1 MSCNIKDNKYII
13 NNLIIDDKE
22 KDNEVNDIIKSN
34 NKQIL
39 SFEFDIQS
47 EEAIFIKLLT
57 SLKNGYRIM
66 KADERFCNVDFC
78 IIEEKTL
85 KILYV
90 EYKKR
95 KINMKTKDYN
105 NKLKYNTFFIDKTK
119 LNKIYENYYNEK
131 NLNTII
137 IYDCIDDIY
146 FSLFNKDM
154 LNSYLDVYNNRYELN
169 KSYFN
174 NGYDN
179 MINFIKNYLK
189 PNKTF

>member
-1 MSCNIKDNKYII
+1 MSCDNKDNKYII

-22 KDNEVNDIIKSN
+22 KEHEVNNIINSNKQVLNFDIKS
-34 NKQIL
+34 
-39 SFEFDIQS
+39 
-47 EEAIFIKLLT
+47 EEQIFIRLL
-57 SLKNGYRIM
+57 KDFNNGYRIM
-66 KADERFCNVDFC
+66 KSDEKYSNIDFA

-95 KINMKTKDYN
+95 KINMSSKNYYT
-105 NKLKYNTFFIDKTK
+105 NKFKFDSFYLSKTK
-119 LNKIYENYYNEK
+119 LNKINENYYNNK

-146 FSLFNKDM
+146 FSLFNENM
-154 LNSYLDVYNNRYELN
+154 LESYLDVYNNRFELK

-179 MINFIKNYLK
+179 MINLIKDYLK
-189 PNKTF
+189 PNKTI

>member
-13 NNLIIDDKE
+13 NNLIIDDKK
-22 KDNEVNDIIKSN
+22 KDDEVNDIIKSK

-90 EYKKR
+90 EYKRR
-95 KINMKTKDYN
+95 KINMKIKDYN
-105 NKLKYNTFFIDKTK
+105 NRLKYNTFFLDRTK
-119 LNKIYENYYNEK
+119 LNKINENYYNNK

-137 IYDCIDDIY
+137 IYDCMDDIY

-154 LNSYLDVYNNRYELN
+154 LNSYLDVNNKRYELN

-179 MINFIKNYLK
+179 MINFIKDYLK

>member
-47 EEAIFIKLLT
+47 EEEIFIKLLT

-90 EYKKR
+90 EHKKR
-95 KINMKTKDYN
+95 KINMKTKDYK

-137 IYDCIDDIY
+137 IFDCIDDIY

-179 MINFIKNYLK
+179 MINFIKDYLK
-189 PNKTF
+189 PYKTF

>member
-22 KDNEVNDIIKSN
+22 KDDEVNDIIKSN

-47 EEAIFIKLLT
+47 EEQIFIKLLN
-57 SLKNGYRIM
+57 SLKTGYRIM
-66 KADERFCNVDFC
+66 KGNEKYCNIDFC

-95 KINMKTKDYN
+95 KINMSSKDYN
-105 NKLKYNTFFIDKTK
+105 NKLKYNTFYLDKTK
-119 LNKIYENYYNEK
+119 LNKIYENYYNNK

-179 MINFIKNYLK
+179 MINFIKDYLK